1 MANCKPAI
9 VEWAKWAVA
18 NKAHFNYTEGAQRMT
33 AIGVFP
39 PKFPMFADC
48 SAFVTWCYWVAGAP
62 DPNGLGYNHEGYTG
76 TLLGHG
82 TEIPLQLVEPGD
94 VIVYGPSTGWHTALC
109 ISGGPDPLTISHGQ
123 QGDPSIVKVSQD
135 GRQPQRY
142 LRFSTEGTLRTPQAL
157 EVHKVA
163 TPDLNKVAAP
173 QPVADTTHL
182 QTAPQ
187 VHQTAPEAPQTAPA
201 PTPAPAHPEQQFAPT
216 SPATIGWPLLKEIE
230 HIAHE
235 VIKGPDA

>member
-18 NKAHFNYTEGAQRMT
+18 SKAHFNYTEGAQRMT

-39 PKFPMFADC
+39 PKFPIFADC

-94 VIVYGPSTGWHTALC
+94 VIVYGPGTGWHTALV
-109 ISGGPDPLTISHGQ
+109 IEAGHDPVTISHGQ

-142 LRFSTEGTLRTPQAL
+142 LRFSTEGTLRTPAEL
-157 EVHKVA
+157 DKPVVRVA
-163 TPDLNKVAAP
+163 TPDTHKVIAP

-182 QTAPQ
+182 QS
-187 VHQTAPEAPQTAPA
+187 APEAHQSTPEAPHTAPA
-201 PTPAPAHPEQQFAPT
+201 PVVEQQVAPT

-230 HIAHE
+230 HIVAE
-235 VIKGPDA
+235 VIEGPDA